1 IITYLGDMRM
11 ALESKISEELKKA
24 TLAGDKLRMET
35 LRSIRAAII
44 EFNKSGIDRDMNEED
59 ELKILKNQ
67 AKRRKDAIEMYD
79 KGGRQDLADK
89 EKAEL
94 IVIQEFLPAQM
105 SEDEVKAVCT
115 SIIKELGIT
124 EMKDFGKAMGTAMK
138 ELKGKADGAL
148 VQSTIKSLLGAE

>member
-1 IITYLGDMRM
+1 M
-11 ALESKISEELKKA
+11 ALEAKINEELKQA
-24 TLAGDKLRMET
+24 TLAGAQLRMET

-44 EFNKSGIDRDMNEED
+44 EFNKSGVDREMNEDD

-67 AKRRKDAIEMYD
+67 AKRRKDAIEMYE

-94 IVIQEFLPAQM
+94 VIIQEFLPAQM
-105 SEDEVKAVCT
+105 SEDEVKAVCI

-124 EMKDFGKAMGTAMK
+124 EMKDFGRAMGTAMK
-138 ELKGKADGAL
+138 ELKEKLPLFCQCDA
-148 VQSTIKSLLGAE
+148 